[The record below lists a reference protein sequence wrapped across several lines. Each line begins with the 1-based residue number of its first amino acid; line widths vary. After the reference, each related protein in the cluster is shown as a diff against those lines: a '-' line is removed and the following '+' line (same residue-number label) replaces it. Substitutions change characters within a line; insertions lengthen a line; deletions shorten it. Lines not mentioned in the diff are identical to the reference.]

1 MMKMESTAQKLGRFC
16 MAKNK
21 EEIKKSFS
29 YFYVLWCKD
38 NTLYGGYTTD
48 LTRREEEHNS
58 GTGAKYTRPKTR
70 RPLQMIYAETFET
83 KPEAMRAEYAFKQL
97 TRAKKEQ
104 YLDKGG
110 VQFPLS
116 KKQACVVKEV
126 TELANTTEL

>member
-1 MMKMESTAQKLGRFC
+1 

-21 EEIKKSFS
+21 EEVKTSYS

-38 NTLYGGYTTD
+38 NTFYGGYTTD
-48 LTRREEEHNS
+48 LTRREEEHNL
-58 GTGAKYTRPKTR
+58 GTGAKYTRPRTR
-70 RPLQMIYAETFET
+70 RPLKMIYAETFQT

-104 YLDKGG
+104 YLEQGG
-110 VQFPLS
+110 VAFPLS
-116 KKQACVVKEV
+116 RKNACVVKEV